1 MIRRANLKVVSHI
14 SGYVTHAYVKIRLL
28 LLLSK
33 AFLPLHELVV
43 LKIHSIDLFD
53 RFLLSKGNQVSIQLI
68 LLEVQLNGFFGDLLI
83 DSVPENI
90 LGLSLP

>member
-1 MIRRANLKVVSHI
+1 MSI
-14 SGYVTHAYVKIRLL
+14 SGCVIQCSHVKLL
-28 LLLSK
+28 LLLLLGK
-33 AFLPLHELVV
+33 ASLPLNELVI
-43 LKIHSIDLFD
+43 LKTHSIDLFD
-53 RFLLSKGNQVSIQLI
+53 RFLLSEGDQVSIQLI